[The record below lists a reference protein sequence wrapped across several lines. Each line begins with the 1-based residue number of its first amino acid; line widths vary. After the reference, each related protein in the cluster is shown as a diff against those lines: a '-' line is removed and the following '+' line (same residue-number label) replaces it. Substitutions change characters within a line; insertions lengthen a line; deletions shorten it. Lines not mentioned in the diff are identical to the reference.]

1 MKWIVS
7 EEKKQLRKDIIRGT
21 VTEDIPADLVYDMHE
36 NICHKFPSKNF
47 KINLKNL
54 IAAIE
59 KNKDD
64 ALRDEER
71 LRNTLMKK
79 SNEMIQPNYPVWN
92 GSNAQ
97 ALLVMDIESGLHQT
111 MKPAQLRSI
120 RPEYMVYPLKN
131 FRDHL
136 NKEKYKPAVKAYWLH
151 VREMRKQKKRT

>member
-7 EEKKQLRKDIIRGT
+7 EEKKQLRKDIISGT

-36 NICHKFPSKNF
+36 SIYHKFPYENF

-71 LRNTLMKK
+71 LRNTRMNKP
-79 SNEMIQPNYPVWN
+79 NDMVQPHYPIWN
-92 GSNAQ
+92 GLNAQ
-97 ALLVMDIESGLHQT
+97 ALLVINIESGLHQT
-111 MKPAQLRSI
+111 MKPAQLRST
-120 RPEYMVYPLKN
+120 RPEYMIYPLKT
-131 FRDHL
+131 FSRSS
-136 NKEKYKPAVKAYWLH
+136 
-151 VREMRKQKKRT
+151 